1 MNEQRRTDAEL
12 RAAEAEAEAARQSA
26 LRCEIAQVINIVS
39 WAIVSRPPPSWRSG
53 SLWRSTH
60 YGGLLTVA
68 AVEKLL
74 TRAAHSTEA
83 SP

>member
-60 YGGLLTVA
+60 YGGLLTM
-68 AVEKLL
+68 AVYSL
-74 TRAAHSTEA
+74 
-83 SP
+83 